1 MQNIVTGIGSPALAN
16 WEKSMASAKRIVA
29 VCSCEDTMP
38 LDEKAIAR
46 GCKDGDIRLARH
58 LCRSQFGVFEEL
70 LDEGRPLTVG
80 CTQEAPLF
88 DEAASEAGF
97 SETLTF
103 ANIRETAGWSSEA
116 RLSGAKMA
124 ALLAAATV
132 EAPPAAV
139 VPLKSEGVILIYGR
153 DETALDAAD
162 MLRDILDVTVMLTG
176 PQAVP
181 PRRVSQFPVVKGKIA
196 KVSGHLGTF
205 ELTIDDYA
213 QPAPS
218 SRRQFV
224 FGPARSGAVSRCDLI
239 LDLSGGTPLFP
250 SPDLRQ
256 GYFRADPANAAAV
269 QKAVF
274 DAAQLIGEFDKPR
287 FVKYTESLCAHSRS
301 RRTGCTRCLEVCPAG
316 AITPNGDH
324 VAISAE
330 LCMGCGS
337 CASVCPTGA
346 AAYDYPP
353 STTLLSRLRAM
364 LLAYADAGGREPVI
378 LVHDSEHGDA
388 LIDALARYGD
398 GLPANVLP
406 VCVNEVT
413 QTGLDAL
420 VASFAYGATAVRVL
434 TRAKPKHD
442 LTALYRA
449 LGYANAVLI
458 GLGYGDG
465 LCATIETDDPDRL
478 ADALAHI
485 PARAGG
491 GTQAQFL
498 PLGTGRNL
506 LKFAMGE
513 LYRAAPQK
521 TDRIPMPAGAPFG
534 GLAVDTDGC
543 TLCLACVSACP
554 TSALTANEERPM
566 LRFAEDLCVQ
576 CGLCRTTC
584 PEKVIALE
592 PRVDFAAWA
601 AGPIVV
607 KQEEPFHCIS
617 CGKAFGTKSTIER
630 IAAKLEGKHWMFTG
644 ENAKRIAVIRMCDD
658 CRVEAVMN
666 ESFDPH
672 GAPERPMVRTTE
684 DYLREREAA
693 GEKDPVS

>member
-1 MQNIVTGIGSPALAN
+1 
-16 WEKSMASAKRIVA
+16 MAGAERIIA

-46 GCKDGDIRLARH
+46 GCKHGDIRIARH
-58 LCRSQFGVFEEL
+58 LCRSEFGAFQKML
-70 LDEGRPLTVG
+70 GEGQPLTIG

-97 SETLTF
+97 SESLAF
-103 ANIRETAGWSSEA
+103 VNVRETAGWSGEA
-116 RLSGAKMA
+116 TRAGAKMA
-124 ALLAAATV
+124 ALLAVGEVDT
-132 EAPPAAV
+132 PPAAV

-162 MLRDILDVTVMLTG
+162 ALADILDVTVMLAG
-176 PQAVP
+176 GEPVS
-181 PRRVSQFPVVKGKIA
+181 PRRVNHYPVVKGTVA
-196 KVSGHLGTF
+196 KAAGYLGAF
-205 ELTIDDYA
+205 EITVNDYA
-213 QPAPS
+213 LPAPS
-218 SRRQFV
+218 SRERLV
-224 FGPARSGAVSRCDLI
+224 FGAGRNGAVSHCDLI

-250 SPDLRQ
+250 APELRQ
-256 GYFRADPANAAAV
+256 GYLRADPANAASV
-269 QKAVF
+269 RKALF

-330 LCMGCGS
+330 RCMGCGS

-353 STTLLSRLRAM
+353 STTLLARLRA
-364 LLAYADAGGREPVI
+364 LLLTYAEAGGREPII
-378 LVHDSEHGDA
+378 LLHDGEHGEA
-388 LIDALARYGD
+388 LIHALARYGA

-406 VCVNEVT
+406 IRVNEVT

-420 VASFAYGATAVRVL
+420 AASFAYGATALRVL
-434 TRAKPKHD
+434 ARAQPKHD
-442 LTALYRA
+442 LEALYRT
-449 LGYANAVLI
+449 LGYANAMLT
-458 GLGYGDG
+458 GLGYGEA
-465 LCATIETDDPDRL
+465 LCATIETDDPDQL
-478 ADALAHI
+478 AEALAEI
-485 PARAGG
+485 RGGNGPAVA
-491 GTQAQFL
+491 AQFL
-498 PLGTGRNL
+498 PLGSGRNL
-506 LKFAMGE
+506 LKFAVAE
-513 LYRAAPQK
+513 LRHAAPHK
-521 TDRIPMPAGAPFG
+521 VDRIPMPPRAPFG
-534 GLAVDTDGC
+534 GLVVDAAGC

-554 TSALTANEERPM
+554 TSALTANAERPM

-576 CGLCRTTC
+576 CGLCQSTC

-592 PRVDFAAWA
+592 PRIDFTAWA
-601 AGPIVV
+601 GLPVV
-607 KQEEPFHCIS
+607 IKEEDPFHCIS
-617 CGKAFGTKSTIER
+617 CGKPFGTKSTIER
-630 IAAKLEGKHWMFTG
+630 IASKLEGKHWMFTG

-672 GAPERPMVRTTE
+672 GGPERPPVRTTE
-684 DYLREREAA
+684 DYLRERERN
-693 GEKDPVS
+693 GSKDPVS